1 VVNSEVKAEEQKN
14 SKVDEKTDVDADA
27 RPKRLKRKRST
38 KKAED
43 VKAAA
48 EPVEAAPGKQT
59 DDKKS

>member
-1 VVNSEVKAEEQKN
+1 MVNSEVKAEEQKN

-48 EPVEAAPGKQT
+48 EPV
-59 DDKKS
+59 